1 MHTKSSSADVGRL
14 SRIWNDR
21 QIIKETFAESAKVS
35 FFSRFAM
42 YHIDGWTNTIVLSS
56 LPVVLGR

>member
-1 MHTKSSSADVGRL
+1 MHTKSSFADVGRL

-35 FFSRFAM
+35 FSPCFAM
-42 YHIDGWTNTIVLSS
+42 YHIDEWTNTIISSS